1 MPCVFCKRDEAL
13 TAEHVFP
20 RWTQPCLDTPGGGSG
35 TYTRV
40 TIRAGDPEPEEHS
53 RPGKAATLTVRSVC
67 AQCNNGWMGRLEDQA
82 RPYLLT
88 MIRGN
93 GRTYHATGRTLI
105 ATWFVKTALVAGSKF
120 SPPLPHAFYEQVRA
134 TGRPSDNTRVWLA
147 ATPWNEMHY
156 TDSARS
162 RCTTRRNRR
171 PTSRTPSAP

>member
-1 MPCVFCKRDEAL
+1 VCLLQARRGADCGARLPAMDAAL
-13 TAEHVFP
+13 P
-20 RWTQPCLDTPGGGSG
+20 RHPGRRQRH
-35 TYTRV
+35 THAV